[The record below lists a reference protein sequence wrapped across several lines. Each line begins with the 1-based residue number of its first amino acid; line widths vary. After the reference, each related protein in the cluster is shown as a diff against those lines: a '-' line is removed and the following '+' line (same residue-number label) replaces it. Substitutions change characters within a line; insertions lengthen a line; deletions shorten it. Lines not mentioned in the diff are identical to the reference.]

1 MGDMMINNRK
11 AFIIDLDGTLFRG
24 GVRLPYSIEFIQALR
39 NHDCP
44 ILFMTNNSTKRPE
57 EVSDHLVSMGILAY
71 PQEVFTTSQATV
83 TYLDE
88 QMRGKRVYCLGEHG
102 LTSILTD
109 AGYELCDHDVDYVV
123 QGLDRQF
130 DYAKLLRAVSLISTG
145 AQSVVTN
152 PDVRL
157 PSDTTFLPGAGSIA
171 AAIRTASDQEP
182 IIIGKPSVIM
192 MNYALERMNVTS
204 SEVWMVGDN
213 VRTDIAAGCSAG
225 CTTALLL
232 TGVSGINEY
241 KKHQSELGIEADY
254 IFPTLEEFAVHLG
267 LA

>member
-1 MGDMMINNRK
+1 MINNRK

-24 GVRLPYSIEFIQALR
+24 GVRLPYAVEFIQALR

-44 ILFMTNNSTKRPE
+44 MLFMTNNSTKRPE
-57 EVSDHLVSMGILAY
+57 EVSDHLGSMGIVSY
-71 PQEVFTTSQATV
+71 PHEVFTTSQATV

-88 QMRGKRVYCLGEHG
+88 QQRGRRVYCLGEHG

-109 AGYELCDHDVDYVV
+109 AGYELCDQEVDYVV

-130 DYAKLLRAVSLISTG
+130 DYSKLQRAVALISAG
-145 AQSVVTN
+145 ARSVVTN

-182 IIIGKPSVIM
+182 TIIGKPSVIM
-192 MNYALERMNVTS
+192 MKYALERMNVTS
-204 SEVWMVGDN
+204 SDVWMVGDN
-213 VRTDIAAGCSAG
+213 MRTDIAAGSAAG

-241 KKHQSELGIEADY
+241 RKHQSELGIEADY

-267 LA
+267 LV